1 MIVVEAGHAHVMKF
15 LPRSCE
21 QSIFVAL
28 TVIFLKSAVMRISF
42 IFLRVVFM
50 VALQAWLAWLGSRS
64 TNRSTVFKKNATA
77 WLGFG

>member
-42 IFLRVVFM
+42 IFFKGRFHGGFTS
-50 VALQAWLAWLGSRS
+50 VARLAWKP
-64 TNRSTVFKKNATA
+64 FDQ
-77 WLGFG
+77 